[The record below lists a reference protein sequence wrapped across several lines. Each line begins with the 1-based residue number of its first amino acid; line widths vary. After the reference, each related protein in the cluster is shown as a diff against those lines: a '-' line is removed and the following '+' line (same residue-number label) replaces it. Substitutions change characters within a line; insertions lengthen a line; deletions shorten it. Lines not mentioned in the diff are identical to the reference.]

1 MEMLE
6 VFDEFNNSL
15 GYSTSRDEVHEKK
28 LWHRHVSA
36 WIMNYKGDILLQRRA
51 LTKKKNPG
59 LWSKTGGHVEYGEDV
74 ITAIKREIFE
84 EIGLKVEN
92 YEFVKIFKYD
102 GDNEKNFAYSYIVFT
117 NLKENEFILQ
127 KEEVDSVKYYSI
139 EEMVSNKN
147 NKEFTFSKW
156 DLESFNNDMNMLSEY
171 RDKIINNNFNITVK
185 EVYEKLIN
193 NKEIIDIYNKIE
205 KYENETGGWA
215 FHNYDHIKNVT
226 DIATNLLK
234 QLNYDD
240 NTIYRSK
247 IACLLHDVGAIKGK
261 EGHDIRSY
269 EFAKKL
275 FEDNNWNFLDKDKVL
290 DAIKNHSAGF
300 DTDNILTLSIIL
312 ADKLDI
318 KSSRI
323 SEEGKSVIGNRQYGH
338 IKDILIYIKNNTLI
352 INFTTDNKLDIN
364 EFNEYYFTKKV
375 FKAIESFS
383 NKLNLNY
390 QVMIDNKEVL

>member
-15 GYSTSRDEVHEKK
+15 GYSVSREEVHEKK

-36 WIMNYKGDILLQRRA
+36 WIMNYKGDILLQRRS

-74 ITAIKREIFE
+74 ITAIKREVFE
-84 EIGLKVEN
+84 EIGLKIDN
-92 YEFVKIFKYD
+92 YEFINLFK
-102 GDNEKNFAYSYIVFT
+102 NAKEKEKYYAYGYILFT
-117 NLKENEFILQ
+117 DLKEDECILQ
-127 KEEVDSVKYYSI
+127 KEEVDSVKYYTI
-139 EEMVSNKN
+139 EEMISNKN
-147 NKEFTFSKW
+147 NPDFTFFKW
-156 DLESFNNDMNMLSEY
+156 DLESFNKEMNILKEY
-171 RDKIINNNFNITVK
+171 RDKIININITVK

-193 NKEIIDIYNKIE
+193 NSEIINIYNQIE
-205 KYENETGGWA
+205 EYENETGGWA
-215 FHNYDHIKNVT
+215 FHNYAHIKNVT

-234 QLNYDD
+234 KLNYDD
-240 NTIYRSK
+240 NTIYKSK
-247 IACLLHDVGAIKGK
+247 IACLLHDVGALQGK

-269 EFAKKL
+269 EFAKKF
-275 FEDNNWNFLDKDKVL
+275 FEDNNWNFLDKDKIL
-290 DAIKNHSAGF
+290 EAIKNHSSGF
-300 DTDNILTLSIIL
+300 DTDNILTLTIIL

-323 SEEGKSVIGNRQYGH
+323 SEAGKQVIGNRQYGH
-338 IKDILIYIKNNTLI
+338 IKDILIDIKNNTLI
-352 INFTTDNKLDIN
+352 VNFITDNKLDIN

-383 NKLNLNY
+383 NKLNLQY